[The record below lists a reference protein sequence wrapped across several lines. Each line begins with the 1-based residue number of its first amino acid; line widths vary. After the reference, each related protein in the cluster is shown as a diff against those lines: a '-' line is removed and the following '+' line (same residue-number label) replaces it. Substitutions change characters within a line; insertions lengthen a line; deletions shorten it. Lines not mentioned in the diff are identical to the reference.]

1 MPIITTNN
9 GFLQKTANCL
19 RWIVLL
25 LLCRLQEYSSRIFN
39 CCSMDTSIFDTRS
52 HSHLHMFDLEYW
64 DENHKNIPDR
74 NNFNWLTMAH
84 MARYGT
90 KGPSI
95 ESFLSK
101 IRQKLTDLE
110 TFFELLLFQEKFYEI
125 FESPKKAGFWP
136 KTIFFWYFW
145 VIIMFSEGKPPK
157 KILLWHGYRKL
168 PHESLDSSEKCFSWY
183 IFQLECLCSLLSS
196 FIMILMFVT
205 WCDEMWWLT
214 GTWSQIIA

>member
-1 MPIITTNN
+1 MIQRWAQDWMPIITTNN

-90 KGPSI
+90 KGYTKDI
-95 ESFLSK
+95 IACNIFVC
-101 IRQKLTDLE
+101 KLT
-110 TFFELLLFQEKFYEI
+110 TKM
-125 FESPKKAGFWP
+125 
-136 KTIFFWYFW
+136 
-145 VIIMFSEGKPPK
+145 VIK
-157 KILLWHGYRKL
+157 KILVSQVSNFWWPIL
-168 PHESLDSSEKCFSWY
+168 SFSWP
-183 IFQLECLCSLLSS
+183 EDLL
-196 FIMILMFVT
+196 
-205 WCDEMWWLT
+205 
-214 GTWSQIIA
+214 A